1 MKLIPN
7 GITVTEQFAL
17 RSKLDSIIDKWL
29 HDESTPFIIHSD
41 KSVAELERVSG
52 IRCTC
57 LGNNG
62 ICGYELVDE
71 KKYAWFMLK
80 WS

>member
-7 GITVTEQFAL
+7 DITVTEQFAL
-17 RSKLDSIIDKWL
+17 RKKLDLMIDNWL
-29 HDESTPFIIHSD
+29 YDKSSPFTMHSD

-57 LGNNG
+57 LGETSIG
-62 ICGYELVDE
+62 GYELVDE
-71 KKYAWFMLK
+71 AKYTWFVLR